1 MIDATLDTSVLAA
14 GFAAADEDDS
24 TPGKIIR
31 LWQSQVFR
39 LVVSDPIL
47 AEVERAL
54 AKPYFRRRLTPGQIE
69 GAVRLLQARADWTA
83 LTVTVAGVASHWED
97 DLVLASAVSAGVGYL
112 VTGDRELL
120 AVDDHLGV
128 KIISPWDF
136 LRLLDRERSRR
147 DAT

>member
-1 MIDATLDTSVLAA
+1 MIGATLDASVLAA
-14 GFAAADEDDS
+14 GFAAADEHDS

-39 LVVSDPIL
+39 LVISAPIL

-54 AKPYFRRRLTPGQIE
+54 AKPYFRRRLTPSQTE
-69 GAVRLLQARADWTA
+69 GAVRLLQAKADWTE

-97 DLVLASAVSAGVGYL
+97 DLVLASAVSARVGYL
-112 VTGDRELL
+112 VTGDRKLL
-120 AVDDHLGV
+120 AVGGHLGV
-128 KIISPWDF
+128 EIISPWDF
-136 LRLLDRERSRR
+136 LGLLDRERLKL